1 MESKINSY
9 IFITTEGHTFQP
21 NTEAIEPDIENCQV
35 IGSSDG
41 LNPTQ
46 AFENLLRDNS
56 YLTQT
61 TFNEVICYELKK
73 DYRKNSVSFAIPK
86 MNAC

>member
-1 MESKINSY
+1 MKSY

-35 IGSSDG
+35 IGFADG
-41 LNPTQ
+41 LNPPQ

-56 YLTQT
+56 YLSQT
-61 TFNEVICYELKK
+61 TFNELICYELRN
-73 DYRKNSVSFAIPK
+73 DYRKNSVSFFIPK
-86 MNAC
+86 VNACQI